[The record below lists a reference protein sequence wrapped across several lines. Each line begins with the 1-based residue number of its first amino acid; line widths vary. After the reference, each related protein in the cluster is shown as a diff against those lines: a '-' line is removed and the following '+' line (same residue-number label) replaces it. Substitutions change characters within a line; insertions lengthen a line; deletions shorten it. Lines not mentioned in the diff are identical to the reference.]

1 MWLATWCTDAT
12 RVDMLRAVGRSPL
25 MTDLCLALVLHCR
38 RYATHAGS
46 QFRLVSNS
54 TGVTLED
61 YQAGRKALE
70 GAGCGCGGKAKA
82 YGGL

>member
-1 MWLATWCTDAT
+1 VYSVVQQLA
-12 RVDMLRAVGRSPL
+12 
-25 MTDLCLALVLHCR
+25 TDLCLALALDCR

-46 QFRLVSNS
+46 QFRLVSPS
-54 TGVTLED
+54 TGVTLEE
-61 YQAGRKALE
+61 YQAGKRAVE